1 MKKYELFQENVKRGD
16 KITVVTSGSFGG
28 IYAIPMTNESSS
40 PSPHYYNCDEELN
53 GVEII
58 CTPKGKRTPYKLTI
72 DYNAP
77 FIVYKGFVKIDAE
90 SILYEKK
97 GNVQISRYTMFD
109 PRIFTDCLEK
119 YPDEIIFTHFYE
131 KRNDEAR

>member
-1 MKKYELFQENVKRGD
+1 MKKYELFQENIKRGD

-28 IYAIPMTNESSS
+28 ICVIPMTYDSSS
-40 PSPHYYNCDEELN
+40 PLPHYYNCAKELN

-58 CTPKGKRTPYKLTI
+58 CTPKGKRTHYKLTI

-77 FIVYKGFVKIDAE
+77 VIVYKGFVKIDAE
-90 SILYEKK
+90 SIIYEKR

-109 PRIFTDCLEK
+109 SRLFTDCLEK
-119 YPDEIIFTHFYE
+119 YPDDIIFSHFYE
-131 KRNDEAR
+131 KLNNDE